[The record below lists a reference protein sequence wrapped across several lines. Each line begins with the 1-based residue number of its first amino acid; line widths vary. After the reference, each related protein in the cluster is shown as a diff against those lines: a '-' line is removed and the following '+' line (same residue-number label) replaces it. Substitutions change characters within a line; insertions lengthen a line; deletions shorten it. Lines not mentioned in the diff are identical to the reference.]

1 MKKTIEEISTIDE
14 LLESHIDTK
23 EGLAWYKD
31 RIIFIQIE
39 TGKKEISYDIKLL
52 MAQTANIRF
61 HENPKFTK

>member
-1 MKKTIEEISTIDE
+1 MKKTIEEVSTIDE

-23 EGLAWYKD
+23 EGLSWYKD

-39 TGKKEISYDIKLL
+39 TGKKEISFDIKLL

-61 HENPKFTK
+61 PEKP

>member
-1 MKKTIEEISTIDE
+1 MKKTIEEVKTIDE
-14 LLESHIDTK
+14 FLESQIDTE

-39 TGKKEISYDIKLL
+39 TGKKEISFDIKLL

-61 HENPKFTK
+61 PEKL

>member
-1 MKKTIEEISTIDE
+1 MKKTIEEVSTIDE

-39 TGKKEISYDIKLL
+39 TGKKEISFDIKLL

-61 HENPKFTK
+61 PEKFKVH

>member
-1 MKKTIEEISTIDE
+1 MKKTIEEVSTIDE

-39 TGKKEISYDIKLL
+39 TGKKEISYGIKLL

-61 HENPKFTK
+61 PENQKFTK